1 MSDPARGRPRVL
13 GLSATN
19 TRIAVVLA
27 IVAVAGGIVLAAIA
41 LVPEFELV
49 RTESFQ
55 GTLLATSRVNLSFP
69 VDVGLTELRLEV
81 GNCTVFVTALDG
93 AQWDRYNASGEL
105 PNPQLTCLRR
115 NATFDYQL
123 RALVV
128 ENQGIRPES
137 YGISARLFAVRSS
150 RAVLAIPAFPLI
162 LVGSSF
168 LVFWWLQRGIDRL
181 HDNLKKEENKR

>member
-1 MSDPARGRPRVL
+1 M
-13 GLSATN
+13 N

-27 IVAVAGGIVLAAIA
+27 VAAIASGIVLAAIA
-41 LVPEFELV
+41 LIPEFELV
-49 RTESFQ
+49 RTESLQ

-128 ENQGIRPES
+128 ENQGIRP
-137 YGISARLFAVRSS
+137 
-150 RAVLAIPAFPLI
+150 
-162 LVGSSF
+162 
-168 LVFWWLQRGIDRL
+168 
-181 HDNLKKEENKR
+181 